1 MRPRRI
7 FALLLWEKTVAMG
20 FLLTPMTRPE
30 RIAAFIAAPCLLG
43 EFRFSGE
50 VGFASVIAGAP
61 WRWPQRSR
69 AAMAAA

>member
-1 MRPRRI
+1 M
-7 FALLLWEKTVAMG
+7 VAIG
-20 FLLTPMTRPE
+20 FLFTPMTRPE

-50 VGFASVIAGAP
+50 VGFAPVIAGAP
-61 WRWPQRSR
+61 LPWSRRSR